1 MAIVAFFSS
10 RATTVT
16 TLFSLYVGYIENVR
30 ASLFHSS
37 AHTEEMKEKWKSI
50 PTSIL
55 AFMPN
60 ILKANKSFIE
70 GRSFTKEL
78 MVE

>member
-1 MAIVAFFSS
+1 MKPFLFLYDSLNLAISYNHYCSAKSVRKKMAIVAFFSS

-37 AHTEEMKEKWKSI
+37 AHTEEMKEK
-50 PTSIL
+50 
-55 AFMPN
+55 
-60 ILKANKSFIE
+60 
-70 GRSFTKEL
+70 
-78 MVE
+78 